1 LLDDDELRTRAVAVG
16 PASDLMLAL
25 HGRIGIDVLDVS
37 GDEQLVQ
44 AIRVA

>member
-1 LLDDDELRTRAVAVG
+1 MKKGQALAIVG

-25 HGRIGIDVLDVS
+25 HGRIGIDVLDVT
-37 GDEQLVQ
+37 GEEQLIQ